1 MLDRGH
7 DWELRVDLDRKLFF
21 PNIVESN
28 LRPGADVS
36 RQSKTLV
43 AIELTVS
50 CEENCEEAH
59 GRKSRKY
66 AELMADCKDKGW
78 SVWLFPVEVGCR
90 EFSVQSV
97 WKLLT
102 RLGISGRACKTTTR
116 RQGEKQ

>member
-1 MLDRGH
+1 M
-7 DWELRVDLDRKLFF
+7 
-21 PNIVESN
+21 
-28 LRPGADVS
+28 S

-50 CEENCEEAH
+50 FEESCEEAH
-59 GRKSRKY
+59 DRKSLKY

-78 SVWLFPVEVGCR
+78 NFRLFPVEVGCR

-116 RQGEKQ
+116 IQGEKQ